1 MRKSIPHP
9 RRRAPG
15 SASLRE
21 TDTTMRHPHICPRC
35 GEPVSAFA
43 AGCALCGADLDPRRA
58 RRPKSAAQRLRSSWR
73 ARPRLLPRIG
83 IPERRR

>member
-1 MRKSIPHP
+1 MSNPNV
-9 RRRAPG
+9 
-15 SASLRE
+15 
-21 TDTTMRHPHICPRC
+21 CPRC
-35 GEPVSAFA
+35 GERVSAFA

-58 RRPKSAAQRLRSSWR
+58 QRPPSAAQRLSSSWR